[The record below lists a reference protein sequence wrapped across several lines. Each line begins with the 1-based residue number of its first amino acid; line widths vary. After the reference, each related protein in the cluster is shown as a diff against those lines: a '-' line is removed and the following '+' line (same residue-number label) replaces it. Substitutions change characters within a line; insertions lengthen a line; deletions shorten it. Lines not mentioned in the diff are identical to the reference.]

1 MCEGQIKAFSDKQA
15 RNQKL
20 LSVPFL
26 QKLLKKTVHYL
37 NEGINQNR
45 KPKNKGSN
53 ITERERERGRQ
64 ARTDTRQTMLMEN
77 PRGQAGRWAAG
88 PGSAKP
94 DRGLWEKRF

>member
-1 MCEGQIKAFSDKQA
+1 MCEGQIKAFSGKQA
-15 RNQKL
+15 SNQKL

-53 ITERERERGRQ
+53 ITERERKREADKR
-64 ARTDTRQTMLMEN
+64 RQT
-77 PRGQAGRWAAG
+77 Q
-88 PGSAKP
+88 
-94 DRGLWEKRF
+94 DRPC